1 MQYERIWH
9 VQLLPKEIMTLTAEE
24 WIDVLNTTSCENGLV
39 RLILTF
45 DVKEMNYLDLQ
56 ESPVT
61 HDSHTKL
68 TALFG
73 NSDLPVG
80 FVFLAH
86 LSKRYK
92 THTSNKVVKGEQL

>member
-1 MQYERIWH
+1 MS
-9 VQLLPKEIMTLTAEE
+9 LTAKE

-45 DVKEMNYLDLQ
+45 DVKEMNYLGIQ

-61 HDSHTKL
+61 HEWHTKL
-68 TALFG
+68 TVLLG
-73 NSDLPVG
+73 NSDPPVG
-80 FVFLAH
+80 FVFLAR

-92 THTSNKVVKGEQL
+92 PHTSNKMVKGEQL